1 MHLHNLLLGISWTL
15 RGLGRL
21 CTVPCCHGDDDVLPS
36 FWKAIRQSW
45 VISQISHWSSYNEGQ
60 GWKLGIIYGHGFL
73 ETGKYVHII
82 NNYYYCFIIHSR
94 LSKVAGCWRK
104 SPPTWLVLAGYSA
117 WHFFTDGVFYIK
129 YPWTGRLLWQLSHLL
144 QNSLTTLFI

>member
-1 MHLHNLLLGISWTL
+1 MQSLVAMVMMMFYQASGRPSGNHGLYHRYRIEALTM
-15 RGLGRL
+15 RGRGEN
-21 CTVPCCHGDDDVLPS
+21 
-36 FWKAIRQSW
+36 W
-45 VISQISHWSSYNEGQ
+45 E
-60 GWKLGIIYGHGFL
+60 YGHGFL

-117 WHFFTDGVFYIK
+117 WRFFTDGVFYIK
-129 YPWTGRLLWQLSHLL
+129 YPWTGRLL
-144 QNSLTTLFI
+144 